1 METTERRRI
10 SRQGCKCEVNLSQF
24 NSGSTLTGSVL
35 NFTPDGSCLEVNRP
49 MSPGAPVLLRIVACM
64 EIEKSNCYCPRS
76 NAVAEVKWCREI
88 EGREGG
94 AYAMGVKY
102 YLPS

>member
-1 METTERRRI
+1 MEPIERRGI
-10 SRQGCKCEVNLSQF
+10 SRQGCKCEVNLSLF
-24 NSGSTLTGSVL
+24 NSGSTLTGSIL
-35 NFTPDGSCLEVNRP
+35 NFTPDGGYLEVDRP
-49 MSPGAPVLLRIVACM
+49 MSPGAPILVRIVACT
-64 EIEKSNCYCPRS
+64 ELERSNCYCPRS
-76 NAVAEVKWCREI
+76 NAVAEVKWCRQI